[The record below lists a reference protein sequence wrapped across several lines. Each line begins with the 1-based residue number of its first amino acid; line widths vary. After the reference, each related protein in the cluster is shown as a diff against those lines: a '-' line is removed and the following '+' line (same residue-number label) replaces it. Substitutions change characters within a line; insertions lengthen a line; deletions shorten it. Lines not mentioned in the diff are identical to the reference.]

1 MSSNKAMTYPS
12 AVLRLRIRGRVQGVG
27 FRDWTA
33 TAAGAHGLTGWVR
46 NRRDGSVE
54 ALLVG
59 APPAVA
65 AMRAACESGPALA
78 RVDTVDEAEAPGDA
92 EIAALSDRFHIRETV

>member
-1 MSSNKAMTYPS
+1 MTSPL
-12 AVLRLRIRGRVQGVG
+12 AVLGLCIQGRVQGAG

-33 TAAGAHGLTGWVR
+33 TAAGAHCLTGWVR
-46 NRRDGSVE
+46 NLCEGSVE

-59 APPAVA
+59 APLAVA

-92 EIAALSDRFHIRETV
+92 ETASLSDGFHILETV